1 VNGTTLVVTPKGG
14 STLSEK
20 LRKYLALALA
30 LALVVT
36 MFGIVGCGGEEE
48 PEEEPKSDVQ
58 KGGTMKFRLGDVA
71 FIDPINLQ
79 ESEGTQVGSV
89 VFDSLTAFDP
99 LTSELLPAAA
109 ESWEANDDASV
120 WTFKLVQGAKFHNG
134 REVTAED
141 FKYSWERICNPDNGS
156 EIAYHLEPI
165 KGYQAMQDKT
175 ATELEGVKVID
186 DYTLE
191 VTLEYGFGDFEYVV
205 GHPAFAPVPKEEVE
219 KDVEAFGLMPI
230 GNGPFKMVEPWVA
243 DQYIKVE
250 KFADYYGDEPNIDAI
265 DFTIISDGDT
275 AWLEFQAGN
284 LDFTDI
290 PTGQIDSSVAEW
302 GESPDGYTMNPG
314 EQVVLGAESSIY
326 YYLIN
331 NTIAPFKDNVK
342 LRQALSM
349 AIDRQEICDKVYEGV
364 RVPATGMVPP
374 GIAGYV
380 EDQWPEATY
389 DVEGAKALL
398 AEAGFPNGEGLPPI
412 TIDYNTG
419 SNHDQPALLIQEDWK
434 AIGINAELRGT
445 EWAAYLD
452 KLDAKDYQIG
462 RLGWIADYPIMDNFL
477 YPLFQ
482 SEAANNSSGFNDPE
496 IDAALLDA
504 RSTPVTEERLA
515 KYAEIEKTIGES
527 APVIPIVFYRHAQIG
542 SDRVNDGVYSVFGL
556 FSFETVWLTQ
566 E

>member
-1 VNGTTLVVTPKGG
+1 M
-14 STLSEK
+14 SEK
-20 LRKYLALALA
+20 LRKFLALALA

-36 MFGIVGCGGEEE
+36 MFGIVGCGGGDE
-48 PEEEPKSDVQ
+48 PEEEPESDVQ
-58 KGGTMKFRLGDVA
+58 KGGTMKFRLGDIA

-99 LTSELLPAAA
+99 LTGELLPAAA
-109 ESWEANDDASV
+109 ESWEPNDDATV
-120 WTFKLVQGAKFHNG
+120 WTFNLVQGAKFHNG
-134 REVTAED
+134 REVTAKD
-141 FKYSWERICNPDNGS
+141 FKYAWERICNPDNGS
-156 EIAYHLEPI
+156 EIAYHLEPV

-175 ATELEGVKVID
+175 ATELEGVKVVD

-191 VTLEYGFGDFEYVV
+191 VTLEYGWADFEFVV
-205 GHPAFAPVPKEEVE
+205 GHPAFAPVPQEEVE

-265 DFTIISDGDT
+265 DFVIISDADT

-290 PTGQIDSSVAEW
+290 PVGQIESSVAEY
-302 GESPDGYTMNPG
+302 GEAPDGYTINPG
-314 EQVVLGAESSIY
+314 EQVVLGAESATY

-331 NTIAPFKDNVK
+331 NTIEPFKDNVK
-342 LRQALSM
+342 LRQALNM

-374 GIAGYV
+374 GIPGFV
-380 EDQWPEATY
+380 EDQWPGVTY
-389 DVEGAKALL
+389 DVEGAKAML
-398 AEAGFPNGEGLPPI
+398 AEAGFPNGEGLPTI
-412 TIDYNTG
+412 TLDYNTG
-419 SNHDQPALLIQEDWK
+419 SNHDQPALLVQEDLK
-434 AIGINAELRGT
+434 AIGINTELRGT

-482 SEAANNSSGFNDPE
+482 SEAANNSSGFNDPAV
-496 IDAALLDA
+496 DAALQEA
-504 RSTPVTEERLA
+504 RSTTDVDERLA
-515 KYAEIEKTIGES
+515 KYAEIERTIGETY
-527 APVIPIVFYRHAQIG
+527 PVIPLAFYRHAQVG
-542 SDRVNDGVYSVFGL
+542 SDRVNDGVFSVFSL
-556 FSFETVWLTQ
+556 FSFDTVWLTQ